1 MTLTFAGLELARLS
15 AIMTVAVLS
24 DEMTSSRESE
34 EVDTKI
40 MYAIMSGCES
50 VSFYFSDKELICLNK
65 MIEIALRSEKNEE
78 FGLCDAIHEKVAY
91 GMKMTEYQVIFLTDR
106 DFNR

>member
-1 MTLTFAGLELARLS
+1 
-15 AIMTVAVLS
+15 
-24 DEMTSSRESE
+24 
-34 EVDTKI
+34 

-91 GMKMTEYQVIFLTDR
+91 VSPMVPAQLTIISPGKTVKLLILLS
-106 DFNR
+106 